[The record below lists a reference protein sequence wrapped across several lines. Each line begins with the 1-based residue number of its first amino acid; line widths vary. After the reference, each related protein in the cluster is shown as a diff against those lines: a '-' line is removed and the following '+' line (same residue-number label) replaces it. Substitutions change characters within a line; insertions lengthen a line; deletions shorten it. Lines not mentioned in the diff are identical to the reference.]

1 MNEHMSSNV
10 APLDTANPLTISD
23 NLLPMRLVCL
33 FLTTKPT
40 HFITFSFTSLESQK
54 NKTSEEF
61 CNRFIFI
68 IPTQSRLASP
78 AVPPV
83 RGLWTLSWDTT
94 SQMVPSVWGVRVVCE
109 IF

>member
-23 NLLPMRLVCL
+23 NLLPRRLVCL

-68 IPTQSRLASP
+68 IPPQSSLASP

>member
-1 MNEHMSSNV
+1 MSSSV

-68 IPTQSRLASP
+68 IPTQSGLAST

-83 RGLWTLSWDTT
+83 RGGLWTLSWDTT